1 MLKLKKDISHENE
14 FKRKPSLLLL
24 GTKQMGMDRNDMVI
38 IESTE
43 GFMLNT
49 GYCIS
54 ER

>member
-24 GTKQMGMDRNDMVI
+24 GTKQMGMDWNDMVR
-38 IESTE
+38 IEDTE
-43 GFMLNT
+43 GLILNT
-49 GYCIS
+49 GDCIS